1 MVLSGV
7 SRRIGLV
14 YRVSG
19 VPVHLFPIG
28 GSDFP
33 DGIGSGPYG
42 SRLARIPTGS
52 APLDTAMR
60 HFYLY
65 RAVVFNFLS
74 PRCGSG
80 DQGNVASCPDL
91 AVARFKGKIALCC
104 TDQQPGEVS
113 PRRPPF
119 MGGER
124 TPAAQARACG

>member
-80 DQGNVASCPDL
+80 DQGNVASCPTSPL
-91 AVARFKGKIALCC
+91 LGLRARSHFVARI
-104 TDQQPGEVS
+104 S
-113 PRRPPF
+113 S
-119 MGGER
+119 
-124 TPAAQARACG
+124 RAKSAP